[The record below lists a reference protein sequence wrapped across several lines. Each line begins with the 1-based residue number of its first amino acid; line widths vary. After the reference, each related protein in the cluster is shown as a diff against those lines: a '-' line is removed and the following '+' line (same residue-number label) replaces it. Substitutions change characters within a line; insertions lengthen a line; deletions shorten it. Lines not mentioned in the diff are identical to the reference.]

1 MLSFDIRAT
10 STRAAQVEGSISPD
24 DPVWEEGDLRPTEPL
39 QVRAR
44 LSAAGGG
51 RFYLSGSI
59 SAPVEMEC
67 RRCLTAVRAEVDEP
81 VQSVFAPEGDEDA
94 SDPDVFTFDPNA
106 RELDLRPAI
115 RELWL
120 LAVPRYVL
128 CQEACKGL
136 CPKCG
141 KDLNVGPCG
150 CAVTQEGQGEGD
162 SRWDALRDA
171 AKSRS

>member
-10 STRAAQVEGSISPD
+10 SSKAAQVEGSISPE
-24 DPVWEEGDLRPTEPL
+24 DPVWEEGDILPTEPL

-51 RFYLSGSI
+51 RFYLSGSM
-59 SAPVEMEC
+59 SAPLEMEC
-67 RRCLTAVRAEVDEP
+67 RRCLTSVRAEVDEP
-81 VQSVFAPEGDEDA
+81 IQSVFAPVGDEDA
-94 SDPDVFTFDPNA
+94 SDPDVFTFDANA
-106 RELDLRPAI
+106 RELDLRPAL

-120 LAVPRYVL
+120 LAVPRFVL

-136 CPKCG
+136 CPRCG
-141 KDLNVGPCG
+141 KDLNAGDCG
-150 CAVTQEGQGEGD
+150 CPAMQEGD

-171 AKSRS
+171 AKSR